1 MTTIQL
7 VWRNTYLYAGDELV
21 GWIQQDPSVSD
32 PRPAWLRRW
41 EKFDYANWRGYTTTP
56 SGNVRVPGAFKK
68 QAARDVVESEVRRSR
83 GAV

>member
-7 VWRNTYLYAGDELV
+7 TWRNAYLYVSDELV
-21 GWIQQDPSVSD
+21 GWIQVDMSVTD
-32 PRPAWLRRW
+32 PRPAWARGSRF
-41 EKFDYANWRGYTTTP
+41 EHANWRSYVTTP

-68 QAARDVVESEVRRSR
+68 QAAREAVESEVRRSR